1 MFSIVNW
8 LVFLWGCN
16 NMEVFIA
23 ICRVL
28 KRRVVSKWAKE
39 NNLFTTFKKKS
50 GEIMMSNIFPG
61 LMFCKIFLVPIT

>member
-1 MFSIVNW
+1 
-8 LVFLWGCN
+8 
-16 NMEVFIA
+16 MEVFIA